1 MPKKCA
7 VPTCS
12 SSKGS
17 VSFFKNR
24 VSYFSTPKDP
34 MLLAEWERNLHLLD
48 GQHLSSKSK
57 ICQLHFSERDIIK
70 GKMVKKNGN
79 DCFIPHTHWI
89 LKPNALPSSGKLL
102 SVV

>member
-48 GQHLSSKSK
+48 GQHIEVQDLSISFLRK
-57 ICQLHFSERDIIK
+57 IFYQREN
-70 GKMVKKNGN
+70 GKEK
-79 DCFIPHTHWI
+79 WQR
-89 LKPNALPSSGKLL
+89 LL
-102 SVV
+102 YPPLTLDT